1 MILIFATAFIIPFIV
16 IEKFLIKKFD
26 IKKKKGLYKHVNKV
40 HIWLEVV
47 LAIALITIAFFIS
60 EFKSYYVPIFL
71 IVLYSFRAFI
81 EWKFDKESKVYIL
94 SILSASA
101 FLLLLILFKLL
112 F

>member
-1 MILIFATAFIIPFIV
+1 MLIFVTAFVIFLMV

-40 HIWLEVV
+40 HIWLEIV

-60 EFKSYYVPIFL
+60 EFKSYYLPIFL
-71 IVLYSFRAFI
+71 IALYSFRAFI
-81 EWKFDKESKVYIL
+81 EWKFEKESKVYIL
-94 SILSASA
+94 SMLSASA
-101 FLLLLILFKLL
+101 FLLLLIIFKLL